1 MKPLRAGDLRYRAV
15 IQRKQS
21 GRDPTGAP
29 LPATPATWGEVGR
42 AWCDVRFISSSSVIA
57 TAQDKT
63 ISVYL
68 LTLRKRHDVLPSD
81 RVVILNTAYHVIS
94 IDNSILDRTLLRAQT
109 DVIDDQYSDRGTVSS
124 QPSAG

>member
-21 GRDPTGAP
+21 GRDQTGAP
-29 LPATPATWGEVGR
+29 LPATWGEVGR

-109 DVIDDQYSDRGTVSS
+109 DVIDDQYSDRRTVNS